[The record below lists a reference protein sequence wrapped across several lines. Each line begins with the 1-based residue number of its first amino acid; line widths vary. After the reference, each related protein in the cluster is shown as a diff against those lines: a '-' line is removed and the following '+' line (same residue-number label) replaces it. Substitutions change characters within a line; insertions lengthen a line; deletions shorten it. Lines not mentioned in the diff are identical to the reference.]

1 MLYLPARQ
9 RAAISKHHVAEH
21 HPLGSSCA
29 TRKPPWGLMSL
40 NLILIHHFQ
49 KAHRE
54 LLSQAPAKHNRLE
67 ANDWLE
73 ALPRC
78 PISVVAARANNNTR
92 SGFRTHLAISYLA
105 WLPIGTAKTHARA
118 AGLWLLDNSPTRPSK
133 RNNMTVRL
141 CKHPFLPVLPL
152 NLIPKCAFVS
162 NGGEG
167 PPSRQQRNVS
177 SRYSCARPQPSD
189 GKCEGG
195 KKYGICARACLSS
208 KL

>member
-1 MLYLPARQ
+1 
-9 RAAISKHHVAEH
+9 
-21 HPLGSSCA
+21 
-29 TRKPPWGLMSL
+29 MSL

-162 NGGEG
+162 NGGRVHHRVSKETFRHATLAPARNHPMESVREG
-167 PPSRQQRNVS
+167 KSME
-177 SRYSCARPQPSD
+177 Y
-189 GKCEGG
+189 
-195 KKYGICARACLSS
+195 ARAPVFRQNCD
-208 KL
+208 